1 MTLTLPGPIDRTA
14 QAAAWAA
21 VDAAAARLKQTR
33 IADLFNA
40 DRIARFTISAPHLTL
55 DLTRERLDAGALAA
69 LEGLNDAMQVKD
81 WFAAMAAGA
90 AVNMTE
96 ARAAQHM
103 TLRPS
108 TAAQAAERAFADTFR
123 NGALHGAT
131 GARLRHIVH
140 LGIGGSD
147 LGPRLLLDAL
157 QTWRAPGVQVRFA
170 ANIDGADISDALAG
184 LEPRET
190 LVIVVSKTFTTQET
204 MANAAAARAWLVA
217 GVGEAGLGAHLAAV
231 SAAPQ
236 IAQAWGVAADRVFG
250 FAETIGGR
258 YSLWSAV
265 SLSVRCALVAGAL
278 EGLAAGAG
286 AMDRHTLETPFSA
299 NAPLSSAAAHLF
311 NRVGLDAASYAC
323 IPYAR
328 RLSLLPFFLQQLEME
343 SNGKRVDREGQQ
355 INRPAAGVTW
365 GEVGANAQHSFF
377 QLLHQG
383 KDPVPVE
390 FLLCARGAPEPPG
403 QQALLNA
410 NLLAQAEALLVGK
423 TQAQAEAELIAAGHS
438 QADAARLSPH
448 KTFPG
453 DRPSTVI
460 GLEAL
465 TPESLGAL
473 LAFYE
478 HRTIAQAWMMGV
490 NPFDQWGVELGKALA
505 KTVSVALAKG
515 DTNGLHPATA
525 AWVARLKD
533 KA

>member
-1 MTLTLPGPIDRTA
+1 MPLPGPIDRGA
-14 QAAAWAA
+14 QAASWAA
-21 VDAAAARLKQTR
+21 IDAAAARLRQIR
-33 IADLFNA
+33 ITDLF
-40 DRIARFTISAPHLTL
+40 DDQRIARFTIAAPHLTL
-55 DLTRERLDAGALAA
+55 DLTRERLDAAA
-69 LEGLNDAMQVKD
+69 LDALSGLSAAMQVRD
-81 WFAAMAAGA
+81 WFAAMAEGA

-103 TLRPS
+103 NLRP
-108 TAAQAAERAFADTFR
+108 AAASQAAERAFADKFR
-123 NGALHGAT
+123 SGALQGAT

-157 QTWRAPGVQVRFA
+157 QAWRAPGISVRFA
-170 ANIDGADISDALAG
+170 ANIDGADITDALAG
-184 LEPRET
+184 LDPRET

-204 MANAAAARAWLVA
+204 MANAAAARAWLA
-217 GVGEAGLGAHLAAV
+217 ADVGEAGIGAHLAAV
-231 SAAPQ
+231 SAALAL
-236 IAQAWGVAADRVFG
+236 AQAWGVPADRVFG
-250 FAETIGGR
+250 FADTIGGR

-278 EGLAAGAG
+278 EGLAAGAA
-286 AMDRHTLETPFSA
+286 AMDRHVLDTPFGA
-299 NAPLSSAAAHLF
+299 NAPMLSAAAHLF
-311 NRVGLDAASYAC
+311 NRAGLGAASYAC

-328 RLSLLPFFLQQLEME
+328 RLALLPFFLQQLEME
-343 SNGKRVDREGQQ
+343 SNGKRVDREGAA
-355 INRPAAGVTW
+355 IARPAAGVTW

-390 FLLCARGAPEPPG
+390 FILCARGAPEPAG
-403 QQALLNA
+403 QQSLLNA

-423 TQAQAEAELIAAGHS
+423 TEAQAQAELIASGLSPDAAGHL
-438 QADAARLSPH
+438 APH

-453 DRPSTVI
+453 DRPSTII

-473 LAFYE
+473 IAFYE
-478 HRTIAQAWMMGV
+478 HRTAAQAWMMGV

-505 KTVSVALAKG
+505 KTVSVALAQG
-515 DTNGLHPATA
+515 DVAGLHPATA

-533 KA
+533 KQ

>member
-1 MTLTLPGPIDRTA
+1 MTLPGPIDRTA
-14 QAAAWAA
+14 QAAAWTAIA
-21 VDAAAARLKQTR
+21 GHAARLRQIR
-33 IADLFNA
+33 IVDLF
-40 DRIARFTISAPHLTL
+40 DDARAAKFTIVAPHLTL
-55 DLTRERLDAGALAA
+55 DLSRERLDDEALGALSN
-69 LEGLNDAMQVKD
+69 LTQAMQVRA
-81 WFAAMAAGA
+81 WFEAMAAGA

-103 TLRPS
+103 SLRPAS
-108 TAAQAAERAFADTFR
+108 AAQAQERVFADAFR
-123 NGALHGAT
+123 TGALHGAT
-131 GARLRHIVH
+131 GARLRNIVH

-157 QTWRAPGVQVRFA
+157 QSWRAPGVTVRFA
-170 ANIDGADISDALAG
+170 ANIDGADITDALAG
-184 LEPRET
+184 LDPAET

-204 MANAAAARAWLVA
+204 MANAAAARAWLIG
-217 GVGEAGLGAHLAAV
+217 GVGEAALSAHLAAV

-236 IAQAWGVAADRVFG
+236 TAQAWGVSADRVFG

-278 EGLAAGAG
+278 EGLAAGAA
-286 AMDRHTLETPFSA
+286 AMDRHTLESPFEA
-299 NAPLSSAAAHLF
+299 NAPLLSAAAHLF
-311 NRVGLDAASYAC
+311 NRAALGAASYAC

-343 SNGKRVDREGQQ
+343 SNGKRVDREGRP
-355 INRPAAGVTW
+355 ITAPAAGVTW

-383 KDPVPVE
+383 KDAIPVE
-390 FLLCARGAPEPPG
+390 FILCAAGAPEPAG

-423 TQAQAEAELIAAGHS
+423 TQIQALAELTAAGL
-438 QADAARLSPH
+438 APDDAARLAPH

-453 DRPSTVI
+453 DRPSALI
-460 GLEAL
+460 GLHAL

-478 HRTIAQAWMMGV
+478 HRTAAQAWMMGI

-505 KTVSVALAKG
+505 KTVGAALAKG
-515 DTNGLHPATA
+515 DPTGLHPATA
-525 AWVARLKD
+525 AWVQRLKGTP
-533 KA
+533 